1 MKIGFIGL
9 GNVGGKLAGSLLR
22 NNFDLTVRDL
32 DENLTNSLKDLGA
45 KVAKS
50 PKELAEQ
57 SDLII
62 TSLPSPEVSAEVMES
77 EDGILNGLSEKKIWL
92 EMSTTDENEVK
103 RLGKKV
109 IEKKAIP
116 LDGPVSGGCH
126 RAATGNIAIFV
137 GGERKAFEKIL
148 PALTVMGRKILH
160 TGELG
165 TASVLKVITNY
176 LASAHLVAL
185 GEAWTVA
192 KKSNLDLAKTY
203 KGIAISSGNSFV
215 HETESQVILNGS
227 YNINFTM
234 DLVLKDTSL
243 FDNLAKKLNAPL
255 EISPQIVEIFKD
267 GQKKYGS
274 RAWSSM
280 IVKRMEDLNNINFPS
295 DIKKLNDE
303 ELKVLS
309 EEVRSEMIDAVSK
322 TGGHLG
328 AGLGVVELTVAIHA
342 TFDTPHDRLIWD
354 VGHQA
359 YPHKILT
366 GRKNKI
372 HTIRQK
378 EGLAPFPAISES
390 EFDAFGV
397 GHSSTSISA
406 ALGMTIGSNDK
417 ALAVIGDGAL
427 TAGMAVDA
435 NVLIFERIRE
445 EIKLNKGPARAIELG
460 YEKALSAIIDAN
472 ITTFITAV
480 ILFAI
485 GSGPVRGFS
494 VTLGLGIITSVFTA
508 IFVTRL
514 LIVIWFERRRP
525 RKVEV

>member
-22 NNFDLTVRDL
+22 NNFDLIVRDL

-57 SDLII
+57 SNLII

-77 EDGILNGLSEKKIWL
+77 KDGILNGLSENKIWL

-126 RAATGNIAIFV
+126 RATTGNIAIFV

-176 LASAHLVAL
+176 LASVHLVAL

-192 KKSNLDLAKTY
+192 KKSNLNLAKTY

-234 DLVLKDTSL
+234 DLVLKDTGL

-255 EISPQIVEIFKD
+255 DISPQIVEIFKD

-280 IVKRMEDLNNINFPS
+280 IVKRMEDLNNINFRANGFP
-295 DIKKLNDE
+295 DE
-303 ELKVLS
+303 LVDS
-309 EEVRSEMIDAVSK
+309 E
-322 TGGHLG
+322 
-328 AGLGVVELTVAIHA
+328 
-342 TFDTPHDRLIWD
+342 P
-354 VGHQA
+354 
-359 YPHKILT
+359 
-366 GRKNKI
+366 
-372 HTIRQK
+372 
-378 EGLAPFPAISES
+378 
-390 EFDAFGV
+390 
-397 GHSSTSISA
+397 
-406 ALGMTIGSNDK
+406 
-417 ALAVIGDGAL
+417 
-427 TAGMAVDA
+427 
-435 NVLIFERIRE
+435 E
-445 EIKLNKGPARAIELG
+445 EKG
-460 YEKALSAIIDAN
+460 YEI
-472 ITTFITAV
+472 
-480 ILFAI
+480 
-485 GSGPVRGFS
+485 
-494 VTLGLGIITSVFTA
+494 
-508 IFVTRL
+508 
-514 LIVIWFERRRP
+514 
-525 RKVEV
+525 